1 MIPSKFFT
9 LHRTLRVPDSAGKS
23 YSLPPSLGHFPL
35 VACKDTAAPLE
46 WANDYMFPMYQS
58 EAMWVS
64 FTSRYGT
71 PHACVMTAS
80 AINVL
85 TGEVITDID
94 AIELKADPQNY
105 MAIPPQ
111 PWIDGIKHADGK
123 VGQFVCVSF
132 ESGKSLGQQVAGI
145 KDDTIKLV
153 FYPTKFPEK
162 HEQSRGFGEDG
173 EVAECLSFDMAA
185 ADDDAPMKVRAL
197 SMGIGRGGEIKQK
210 IYPDPNGIDEWNREA
225 PVKFQIRI
233 VNALMWEALTGS
245 KPPYEPP
252 NANDYRYHDYPWFDL
267 YNEPASDLNPSE
279 VLAAVKSA
287 FDGQEPAVNT
297 RPAVQIP
304 LTKTAVAQPPVVAE
318 VETLE

>member
-1 MIPSKFFT
+1 MNPSEFFT
-9 LHRTLRVPDSAGKS
+9 LHRTLRVPDSAGKT

-35 VACKDTAAPLE
+35 VACKDTNAPLAWE
-46 WANDYMFPMYQS
+46 GDYMFPMYAA

-64 FTSRYGT
+64 FRSAYI
-71 PHACVMTAS
+71 PKACIMTAS

-85 TGEVITDID
+85 TGEVVTDINK
-94 AIELKADPQNY
+94 IQMSADPQNY
-105 MAIPPQ
+105 MVIPTQ

-153 FYPTKFPEK
+153 FYPSKHPEK
-162 HEQSRGFGEDG
+162 FENSRSLYADDG
-173 EVAECLSFDMAA
+173 LIEESLESLSFSGPMAESVA
-185 ADDDAPMKVRAL
+185 VRSL

-210 IYPDPNGIDEWNREA
+210 IYPDPYGIDEWDLEN
-225 PVKFQIRI
+225 PVATFNIRV
-233 VNALMWEALTGS
+233 VNALMWEALTGQ

-252 NANDYRYHDYPWFDL
+252 TPQDYQYHRYPWFDL
-267 YNEPASDLNPSE
+267 YNEPAGDLKPAD

-287 FDGQEPAVNT
+287 FGGTELPINT
-297 RPAVQIP
+297 PPSVKIP
-304 LTKTAVAQPPVVAE
+304 LTKTAAVETVEE